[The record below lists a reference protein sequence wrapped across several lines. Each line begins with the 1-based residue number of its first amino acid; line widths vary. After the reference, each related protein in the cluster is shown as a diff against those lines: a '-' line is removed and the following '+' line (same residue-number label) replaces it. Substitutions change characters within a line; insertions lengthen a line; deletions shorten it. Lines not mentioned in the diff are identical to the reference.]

1 MTTTIET
8 RALELTQGQAVLL
21 NVVLDQKLEELR
33 QMHDASY
40 SGTEQLL
47 INSAIINITEVRD
60 NVRALASALVPTPA
74 EPDERDHYLGS

>member
-1 MTTTIET
+1 MTTTIES
-8 RALELTQGQAVLL
+8 RALDLTQGQAVLL

-60 NVRALASALVPTPA
+60 KVRALVPVLVPTPA
-74 EPDERDHYLGS
+74 EPDDAIY